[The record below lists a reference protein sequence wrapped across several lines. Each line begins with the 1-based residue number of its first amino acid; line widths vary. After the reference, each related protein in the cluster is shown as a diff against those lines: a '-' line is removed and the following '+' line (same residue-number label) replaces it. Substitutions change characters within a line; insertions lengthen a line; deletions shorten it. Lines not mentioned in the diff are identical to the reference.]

1 MIKLEK
7 IQKFID
13 KGALWLASVIIYIGL
28 SFCLILLWTYLG
40 DRGVI
45 EFKVGETERAAVE
58 ALLLGL
64 IIIMAGV
71 AIKLI
76 VGIRRDSELI
86 ETKEFLLKYSR
97 VVIKL
102 ASYAGVIVAL
112 NFVLN
117 EKDSI
122 VQLVM
127 LICILAFVIR
137 EIVWGIK
144 GIWKR
149 FNKAVDESQNKVTL
163 MIAFFGTLISLL
175 AIFK

>member
-1 MIKLEK
+1 MTKIEK

-13 KGALWLASVIIYIGL
+13 KGASWFASCIIYIGI
-28 SFCLILLWTYLG
+28 SFCLILLWIYLG
-40 DRGVI
+40 DRRIIVFNI
-45 EFKVGETERAAVE
+45 GETERNAVE

-64 IIIMAGV
+64 MIIMTGV
-71 AIKLI
+71 AMKLI
-76 VGIRRDSELI
+76 VGIRRDSGLI

-97 VVIKL
+97 LVIKL
-102 ASYAGVIVAL
+102 ISYVGVMVVL

-117 EKDSI
+117 EKDSV
-122 VQLVM
+122 VQVVM
-127 LICILAFVIR
+127 LMCIIAFVIR